1 MDIHFFSIMVYIFF
15 MDIFTLFIAVFII
28 IILLAGIAVFLNK
41 RKQAQKQTPQKVLQ
55 QVKCPVCQ
63 SGLFK
68 GENIISKVYRPRNV
82 PDQLCTISGCPH
94 CYPETEPGVR
104 RTCPVCHANL
114 AADEA
119 LTARLFNKSTSKSH
133 VHILG
138 CPHCRKNSSNID

>member
-1 MDIHFFSIMVYIFF
+1 MDF
-15 MDIFTLFIAVFII
+15 FTLFFAVLII
-28 IILLAGIAVFLNK
+28 IILLAGILIYLNRK
-41 RKQAQKQTPQKVLQ
+41 KQARLLAEKKQKSLQ
-55 QVKCPVCQ
+55 QVKCPICQ

-94 CYPETEPGVR
+94 CYPGTEPGVR

-119 LTARLFNKSTSKSH
+119 LTARLFNKSVSKSH

-138 CPHCRKNSSNID
+138 CPHCRKNSQTID

>member
-1 MDIHFFSIMVYIFF
+1 MDF
-15 MDIFTLFIAVFII
+15 FTLFFAVLII
-28 IILLAGIAVFLNK
+28 IILLAGILIYLNRK
-41 RKQAQKQTPQKVLQ
+41 KQARLLAEKKQKSLQ

-94 CYPETEPGVR
+94 CYPGTEPGVR
-104 RTCPVCHANL
+104 RSCPVCHANL

-119 LTARLFNKSTSKSH
+119 LTARLFNKSVSKSH

-138 CPHCRKNSSNID
+138 CPHCRKNSQTID

>member
-1 MDIHFFSIMVYIFF
+1 MVYIFF
-15 MDIFTLFIAVFII
+15 MDFFTLFFAVLII
-28 IILLAGIAVFLNK
+28 IILLAGILIYLNK
-41 RKQAQKQTPQKVLQ
+41 KKQARLLAEKKQKSLQ

-94 CYPETEPGVR
+94 CYPGTEPGVR

-119 LTARLFNKSTSKSH
+119 LTARLFNKSVSKSH

-138 CPHCRKNSSNID
+138 CPHCRKNSHNID

>member
-1 MDIHFFSIMVYIFF
+1 MVYIFF
-15 MDIFTLFIAVFII
+15 MDIFTLFIVVFII

-41 RKQAQKQTPQKVLQ
+41 RKLAQKQTPQKVLQ

-82 PDQLCTISGCPH
+82 PVQLCTISGCPH
-94 CYPETEPGVR
+94 CYPGTEPGVR

-138 CPHCRKNSSNID
+138 CPHCRKNRSNID

>member
-1 MDIHFFSIMVYIFF
+1 MDF
-15 MDIFTLFIAVFII
+15 FTLFFAVLII
-28 IILLAGIAVFLNK
+28 IILLAGILIYLNRK
-41 RKQAQKQTPQKVLQ
+41 KQARLLAEKKQKSLQ

-94 CYPETEPGVR
+94 CYPGTEPGVR

-114 AADEA
+114 AADEV
-119 LTARLFNKSTSKSH
+119 LTARLFNKSVSKSH

-138 CPHCRKNSSNID
+138 CPHCRKNSQTID

>member
-1 MDIHFFSIMVYIFF
+1 MDF
-15 MDIFTLFIAVFII
+15 FTLFFAVLII
-28 IILLAGIAVFLNK
+28 IILLAGILIYLNRK
-41 RKQAQKQTPQKVLQ
+41 KQARLLAEKKQKSLQ

-94 CYPETEPGVR
+94 CYPGTEPGVR

-119 LTARLFNKSTSKSH
+119 LTARLFNKSVSKSH

-138 CPHCRKNSSNID
+138 CPHCRKNSQTID